1 VSEVRYARV
10 GDDHVAYRIVER
22 GGRSGQTIV
31 MMGGGTASMEAY
43 ADDPVAARLVEGLAS
58 LGRLV
63 MVDRRGVGLS
73 DPLPPDASDLGA
85 VWAEDLA
92 AVIAAVPAAAGAP
105 APVVFLPTQGLSL
118 VGRFAGT
125 HGHRARALVMFEP
138 LPMRIEDP
146 ALRAAGRVLMASIRG
161 ETDWLEQVCPTRAG
175 DPAFRSWY
183 DRAGRSGASP
193 SVAARLYE
201 LPDADTASEI
211 EAEAAVAA
219 IPALLLRRP
228 ENPLCPTAEHDA
240 ALTLLPETLRVDLP
254 GADVVVYGA
263 EVETLLAEIAR
274 FVTGEELAPA
284 PSRALAAVLFTDLAD
299 STERAAAVGDERW
312 QRMLDV
318 HDDVVRTAVR
328 RHGGRVVKT
337 TGDGVLAVFP
347 SASGALHAGLQI
359 RAALEEHDLAVRI
372 GVHVGDI
379 DRRGDDV
386 SGVAVHVAARVM
398 AAAVPLEL
406 LVSDSARFAAAG
418 EGFSFERRGAHAFKG
433 LPGEFA
439 LFACAGRDPS

>member
-1 VSEVRYARV
+1 MSEVRYARV
-10 GDDHVAYRIVER
+10 GDDHVAYRIAE
-22 GGRSGQTIV
+22 GAGRPGHTIV
-31 MMGGGTASMEAY
+31 MMGGGTASMESY

-58 LGRLV
+58 IGRLV

-73 DPLPPDASDLGA
+73 DPLPPDAVDLGA
-85 VWAEDLA
+85 VWADDLA
-92 AVIAAVPAAAGAP
+92 AVIAAVPATADAP
-105 APVVFLPTQGLSL
+105 APVVFLPTQGLNL

-125 HGHRARALVMFEP
+125 YAHLARGLVMFEP

-146 ALRAAGRVLMASIRG
+146 ALRAAGRALMASIRG
-161 ETDWLEQVCPTRAG
+161 ESDWLEQVCPTRAG
-175 DPAFRSWY
+175 DPAFRAWY

-201 LPDADTASEI
+201 LPDADTVAAI
-211 EAEAAVAA
+211 EAEAAAAA

-228 ENPLCPTAEHDA
+228 ENPLCPAADADA
-240 ALTLLPETLRVDLP
+240 ALTLIPETLRVDLP

-263 EVETLLAEIAR
+263 EVETLVAEIAR

-347 SASGALHAGLQI
+347 SASGALYAGLQI
-359 RAALEEHDLAVRI
+359 RAALGDHDLAVRI
-372 GVHVGDI
+372 GVHVGDV

-398 AAAVPLEL
+398 AAAEPLEV

-418 EGFSFERRGAHAFKG
+418 EGFTFEHRGSHALKG

-439 LFACAGRDPS
+439 LFACSGRDAS

>member
-1 VSEVRYARV
+1 MSEVRYARV
-10 GDDHVAYRIVER
+10 GGDHVAYRILE
-22 GGRSGQTIV
+22 GAGRADHDIV
-31 MMGGGTASMEAY
+31 MMGGGTASMESY
-43 ADDPVAARLVEGLAS
+43 ADDPVAARLVEGLAA

-85 VWAEDLA
+85 VWADDLA
-92 AVIAAVPAAAGAP
+92 AVIDELRAAGGGSP
-105 APVVFLPTQGLSL
+105 PVVFLPSHGLNL
-118 VGRFAGT
+118 VGRFAGSY
-125 HGHRARALVMFEP
+125 GDLARSLVVFEP
-138 LPMRIEDP
+138 LPMRMEDP
-146 ALRAAGRVLMASIRG
+146 ALRAAGRALMASIRG
-161 ETDWLEQVCPTRAG
+161 ESDWLEQVCPTRAA
-175 DPAFRSWY
+175 DPAFRTWY

-201 LPDADTASEI
+201 LADAETVEDI
-211 EAEAAVAA
+211 EARARVAVVAT
-219 IPALLLRRP
+219 LLLRRP
-228 ENPLCPTAEHDA
+228 ANRLCPIPEHDA
-240 ALTLLPETLRVDLP
+240 ALALVPGTVRVDLP
-254 GADVVVYGA
+254 GEDLVVFGG
-263 EVETLLAEIAR
+263 EVEALLAEIAR
-274 FVTGEELAPA
+274 YVTGEDHTPA
-284 PSRALAAVLFTDLAD
+284 PQRALAAVLFTDLAD

-318 HDDVVRTAVR
+318 HDSVVRTAVR
-328 RHGGRVVKT
+328 RHGGRLVKT

-347 SASGALHAGLQI
+347 SAGGALHAGLQI

-372 GVHVGDI
+372 GVHVGDV

-398 AAAVPLEL
+398 AVAAPLEL

-418 EGFSFERRGAHAFKG
+418 EGFAFEHRGAHTLKG

-439 LFACAGRDPS
+439 LFACAARDPS